1 MNFELEVMKKI
12 FSIVVVVILIAACT
26 PQTGEELGIPFYAG
40 QEVILAATMP
50 SDGANHIPS
59 MKRVS
64 GKDAGT
70 KIHLTWNTGDQVNV
84 TVNGKSAIFT
94 LVGEGG
100 SAQGEFK
107 GTMPADGAR
116 YTVTYPANYNENVLA
131 NQTYV
136 ENGFGNG
143 LMKMMGEG
151 TLDNGFALSA
161 ANAILGL
168 QIKGDIT
175 LGKIKVTNFQDN
187 SKNYT
192 LNCAGVDLTAS
203 AKLFYIV
210 LPAKRWKHGFTAE
223 VYDAEDNLIKSF
235 TNPTDLTFSAT
246 GALMMQEIV
255 VNQPTAQPEDS
266 YELRILTFEDD
277 DAQFSHYTLD
287 YVDWW
292 SGREITTWSDLIDD
306 PEYGGP
312 LLYGDVGMGMAEPYW
327 WYDEG
332 NTELRHTFPLA
343 PDGYAYGEY
352 IYCFW
357 SGGHAISNYASTDYI
372 TNGGFEN
379 QLTVHGTGGHSGENF
394 AVHYGY
400 MDGSSYNKTENL
412 PSIEFGDGV
421 ARVVDHMWM
430 NISTYTLNCLLNGN
444 DLTEKVAENGWVR
457 LVATGWDEN
466 DNMTGSSIFTFCEGG
481 TNNVIKDWT
490 KWDLSVL
497 GEVVSI
503 QFTVCGDNDN
513 KYGFSQPAY
522 LIYDDVAVRFP
533 K

>member
-1 MNFELEVMKKI
+1 MKKLI
-12 FSIVVVVILIAACT
+12 YFVAIAALFAACQPNQEVGT
-26 PQTGEELGIPFYAG
+26 PFYAG
-40 QEVILAATMP
+40 QKVTLAATMP
-50 SDGANHIPS
+50 GDGASQMPG

-64 GKDAGT
+64 GKDAGS
-70 KIHLTWNTGDQVNV
+70 KIALFWDANDQVKV
-84 TVNGKSAIFT
+84 TVDGQSAIFT
-94 LVGEGG
+94 LTEGEGTASG
-100 SAQGEFK
+100 TFT
-107 GTMPADGAR
+107 GTMPADGTS
-116 YTVTYPANYNENVLA
+116 YTVTYPANYNESVLA

-143 LMKMMGEG
+143 LMKMTG
-151 TLDNGFALSA
+151 TGDLDNGFTLAA
-161 ANAILGL
+161 ANALLGL

-187 SKNYT
+187 SKNYV
-192 LNCAGVDLTAS
+192 LNCSGVALTSA

-210 LPAKRWKHGFTAE
+210 LPAERWKHGFTAE

-246 GALMMQEIV
+246 SALMMPEIV

-277 DAQFSHYTLD
+277 DAQFSPYTLD

-292 SGREITTWSDLIDD
+292 SGRKITTWSELIDE

-312 LLYGDVGMGMAEPYW
+312 LLYGDIGMGMAEPYW

-421 ARVVDHMWM
+421 ARVVDHMWV

-444 DLTEKVAENGWVR
+444 ALTEPVAENGWYA
-457 LVATGWDEN
+457 L
-466 DNMTGSSIFTFCEGG
+466 
-481 TNNVIKDWT
+481 
-490 KWDLSVL
+490 
-497 GEVVSI
+497 
-503 QFTVCGDNDN
+503 
-513 KYGFSQPAY
+513 
-522 LIYDDVAVRFP
+522 
-533 K
+533 